1 MEKIM
6 NADMKAVKN
15 KLEDT
20 AHAARETIASAAEM
34 TKTAAQDMAAQVSAK
49 AASAASSVRDA
60 AAEQVDHARDA
71 LGDSGDRLAETLR
84 RAADQPPEGS
94 MQARVLSAVAGG
106 VSSAADTLRSRSVS
120 EMAAD
125 VRDLARRN
133 PAAFAAGAAVAGFVL
148 ARFLRASSRQRE
160 DGGRS

>member
-1 MEKIM
+1 M
-6 NADMKAVKN
+6 NADIKSMKN
-15 KLEDT
+15 KLDET
-20 AHAARETIASAAEM
+20 ADAARDTVSNAADA
-34 TKTAAQDMAAQVSAK
+34 TKTAAQNVASQVSSHAAA
-49 AASAASSVRDA
+49 AASTVRDA
-60 AAEQVDHARDA
+60 AVEQMDHARDA

-84 RAADQPPEGS
+84 RAADEPAEGS

-120 EMAAD
+120 EIAAD

-148 ARFLRASSRQRE
+148 ARFLRATVRARE
-160 DGGRS
+160 DGVRS

>member
-1 MEKIM
+1 M
-6 NADMKAVKN
+6 NADIKSMKN
-15 KLEDT
+15 KLDET
-20 AHAARETIASAAEM
+20 ADAARDTVSNAADA
-34 TKTAAQDMAAQVSAK
+34 TKTAAQNVASQVSSHAA
-49 AASAASSVRDA
+49 AASTVRDA
-60 AAEQVDHARDA
+60 AVEQMDHARDA

-84 RAADQPPEGS
+84 RAADEPAEGS

-120 EMAAD
+120 EIAAD

-148 ARFLRASSRQRE
+148 ARFLRATVRARE
-160 DGGRS
+160 DGVRS

>member
-1 MEKIM
+1 M
-6 NADMKAVKN
+6 NANMKTMKT
-15 KLEDT
+15 KLED
-20 AHAARETIASAAEM
+20 AADAARETASEAIETA
-34 TKTAAQDMAAQVSAK
+34 KTTAQNMAAQMSSQAAF
-49 AASAASSVRDA
+49 AASTARDA
-60 AAEQVDHARDA
+60 AAEQLDHARDA

-84 RAADQPPEGS
+84 HAAQTPPKGS

-106 VSSAADTLRSRSVS
+106 VSTAADALHGRSVS
-120 EMAAD
+120 EIAAD

-148 ARFLRASSRQRE
+148 ARFLRASVRPRE